1 MTPMVYYCRSFQRV
15 LFVIAASF
23 AVLACSD
30 HSPKSLNEESD
41 VVVIFQDFP
50 DQSSADIIGQ
60 SLHQAGFEQVCAI
73 DATGDLLQFN
83 PRTVGNDTINIPSFA
98 GYSELMLQYQGIEW
112 DYYLL
117 KAGDSVLV
125 SYNDMLRP
133 HLISKTSD
141 ENTKLYNLP
150 FRDPRA
156 VHANGYSSSGILSS
170 EAFQAWHRYYIEPSA
185 QRKYPELKQ
194 KFDLVHVD
202 LDSLSIIYD
211 QYLEDF
217 KHIVDSLESSGEAVY
232 ADYYRRAI
240 LGESD
245 YSPKDVIKNDSLMHY
260 IRNFRKA
267 LNYPIGE
274 NSPEKFEFMLSDT
287 VATPMARNMIL
298 KKLVNDIKNS
308 DYWVCYPDALIKKY
322 VNLYVS
328 ETGDS
333 SVVQDVISTPN
344 VSDTGGFTYDL
355 VLEDEAGKRTTLDE
369 LVSGNRGNVIF
380 IDFWASWCGP
390 CRGEMPKAKEIRRSF
405 ANSDVSF
412 IYVSV
417 DSNSSDWKKAVK
429 ECETSSFGGKNY
441 LLLNG
446 EESLFMKQIKAMYI
460 PQYVMIDKEG
470 KVVDTNAPRPTS
482 GKLEEAI
489 MAIL

>member
-1 MTPMVYYCRSFQRV
+1 MK
-15 LFVIAASF
+15 LFVFSMIPASILLF
-23 AVLACSD
+23 GNCTGNIQNSIE
-30 HSPKSLNEESD
+30 EESD
-41 VVVIFQDFP
+41 VVVIFQEFP
-50 DQSSADIIGQ
+50 GQSSADIIGQ
-60 SLHQAGFEQVCAI
+60 SLHQVGFEQVSAI
-73 DATGDLLQFN
+73 DTTGDLLQFN
-83 PRTVGNDTINIPSFA
+83 PCTIGNDTINIPSFA

-156 VHANGYSSSGILSS
+156 VHANGYSSSSILSS
-170 EAFQAWHRYYIEPSA
+170 DTFQGWHRYYTEPSA
-185 QRKYPELKQ
+185 QRKLPELKQ

-202 LDSLSIIYD
+202 LDSLSIIYE

-232 ADYYRRAI
+232 ADYYRRTI

-245 YSPKDVIKNDSLMHY
+245 YPPEVVIKYDSLMHY

-267 LNYPIGE
+267 LDYPIGE
-274 NSPEKFEFMLSDT
+274 NSPSKFDYMLSDT
-287 VATPMARNMIL
+287 VATPMARKMIL

-308 DYWVCYPDALIKKY
+308 DYWISYPDALIEKY

-333 SVVQDVISTPN
+333 SVVQEVISTPN

-355 VLEDEAGKRTTLDE
+355 VLEDEAGKRITLDE
-369 LVSGNRGNVIF
+369 LVSSNRGNVIF

-412 IYVSV
+412 IYISV
-417 DSNSSDWKKAVK
+417 DSDSSAWKKAVK

-446 EESLFMKQIKAMYI
+446 DESLFMKQIKARYI

-482 GKLEEAI
+482 DKIEG
-489 MAIL
+489 AILTLL

>member
-1 MTPMVYYCRSFQRV
+1 MK
-15 LFVIAASF
+15 LFVFSMIPASILLF
-23 AVLACSD
+23 GSCTGNIQNSIE
-30 HSPKSLNEESD
+30 EESD
-41 VVVIFQDFP
+41 VVVIFQEFP
-50 DQSSADIIGQ
+50 GQSSADIIGQ
-60 SLHQAGFEQVCAI
+60 SLHQVGFEQVSAI
-73 DATGDLLQFN
+73 DTTGDLLQFN
-83 PRTVGNDTINIPSFA
+83 PCTIGNDTINIPSFA

-150 FRDPRA
+150 FRDSRA
-156 VHANGYSSSGILSS
+156 VHANGYSSSSILSS
-170 EAFQAWHRYYIEPSA
+170 DTFQGWHRYYTEPSA
-185 QRKYPELKQ
+185 QRKFPELKQ

-202 LDSLSIIYD
+202 LDSLSIIYE

-232 ADYYRRAI
+232 ADYYRRTI

-245 YSPKDVIKNDSLMHY
+245 YPPEVVIKYDSLMHY

-267 LNYPIGE
+267 LDYPIGE
-274 NSPEKFEFMLSDT
+274 NSPSKFDYMLSDT
-287 VATPMARNMIL
+287 VATPMARKMIL

-308 DYWVCYPDALIKKY
+308 DYWISYPDALIEKY

-333 SVVQDVISTPN
+333 SVVQEVISTPN

-355 VLEDEAGKRTTLDE
+355 VLEDEAGKRITLDE
-369 LVSGNRGNVIF
+369 LVSSNRGNVIF

-412 IYVSV
+412 IYISV
-417 DSNSSDWKKAVK
+417 DSDSSAWKKAVK

-446 EESLFMKQIKAMYI
+446 DESLFMKQIKARYI
-460 PQYVMIDKEG
+460 PQYVMIDNEG

-482 GKLEEAI
+482 DKIEG
-489 MAIL
+489 AILTLL